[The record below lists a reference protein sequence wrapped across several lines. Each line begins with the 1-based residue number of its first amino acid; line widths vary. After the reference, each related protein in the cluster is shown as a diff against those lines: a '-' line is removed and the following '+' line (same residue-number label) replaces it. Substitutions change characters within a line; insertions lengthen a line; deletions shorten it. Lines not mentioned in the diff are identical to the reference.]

1 MDHIFNADGRL
12 IRYPDLRSAVAE
24 RISLEM
30 TDTEVEVFRNLRRM
44 TFSQLELFDP
54 MYPVPGN
61 INADAHPD
69 EDGSADEFSA
79 KGNKNRTT
87 KRDHYSIGKYE
98 ESTYYCQFLS
108 DRLVHL
114 PSGCNVTVREMTEHL
129 SLKPLSTF
137 RAWFRMP
144 LYKVVE
150 IVDRFISE
158 GWIGLSHHCRMLDR
172 LQIKSQLFCV

>member
-61 INADAHPD
+61 IDADAHPD

-79 KGNKNRTT
+79 KGNKN
-87 KRDHYSIGKYE
+87 
-98 ESTYYCQFLS
+98 Q
-108 DRLVHL
+108 
-114 PSGCNVTVREMTEHL
+114 
-129 SLKPLSTF
+129 
-137 RAWFRMP
+137 
-144 LYKVVE
+144 
-150 IVDRFISE
+150 
-158 GWIGLSHHCRMLDR
+158 
-172 LQIKSQLFCV
+172 